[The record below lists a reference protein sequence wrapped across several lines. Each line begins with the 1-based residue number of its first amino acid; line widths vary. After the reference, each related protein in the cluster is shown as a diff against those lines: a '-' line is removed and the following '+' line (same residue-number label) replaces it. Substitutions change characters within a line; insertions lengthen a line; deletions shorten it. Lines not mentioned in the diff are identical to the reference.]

1 MFKNKKNIT
10 VFFSILAVA
19 IFAVLIIFF
28 VYRNKYNDNNVK
40 PINSSQIVS
49 SEKES
54 ETSNKTT
61 NNNNNVET
69 EYVISDQ
76 NSKTSNENKSEKKV
90 ENKNN
95 ENSRKDSKHK
105 SYQIPSVTMKS
116 LHYEDCDQKDKII
129 KIKLDYPVIENKNGL
144 KSIEILNSYFKN
156 EAEKNFQD
164 IKSDFYEMKSA
175 FEENNP
181 NIDYKLVH
189 EENSKITKHNKN
201 GILSVSRWEIREHQ
215 GPTWVISNSFVID
228 YLNGKKLNIFDV
240 IKGKKE
246 KILDMIKKETIKEMK
261 KIHTISDDDKND
273 IEYCFSEES
282 GKDWKAQTFYLDD
295 KSLVVEFSK
304 GEITSLVWGEISVN
318 IPYETIKKY
327 GLSIDS
333 KFTD

>member
-164 IKSDFYEMKSA
+164 IK
-175 FEENNP
+175 
-181 NIDYKLVH
+181 
-189 EENSKITKHNKN
+189 
-201 GILSVSRWEIREHQ
+201 
-215 GPTWVISNSFVID
+215 
-228 YLNGKKLNIFDV
+228 
-240 IKGKKE
+240 
-246 KILDMIKKETIKEMK
+246 
-261 KIHTISDDDKND
+261 
-273 IEYCFSEES
+273 
-282 GKDWKAQTFYLDD
+282 
-295 KSLVVEFSK
+295 
-304 GEITSLVWGEISVN
+304 
-318 IPYETIKKY
+318 
-327 GLSIDS
+327 
-333 KFTD
+333 